1 MAHRHNRIKKR
12 KLLRFHSKKK
22 YRRKKRGHYSQYKC
36 LRRRTIN
43 KKQSKTYSET
53 LLGTKFEHLVVEL
66 VKVIFPLEKDAEIKN
81 IFIEAV
87 AKENTCSFT
96 KEYIHKTIR
105 VIHAGF
111 KKAQMLIINNLI
123 EIQQEQSEVKRQIKI
138 ARKEKAKDKEAKL
151 STSLQILGY
160 KESVLKEFAN
170 TIFWHL
176 IQGKLHISRRFFQ
189 NVPGNKTLEETNY
202 RSVLEVANK
211 INSNPDNF
219 VLLTDITSYV
229 QIGDLFGIVDGKIT
243 LIEVKEGDKN
253 IEILEDL
260 SKLRDSI
267 ISTETLYEKYKDD
280 PKGFDQISR
289 ILKQH
294 KVASDEMNIINTD
307 KGHDPVTDRNIK
319 ILTPEEDTLY
329 YYQELS
335 ALEKQLSE
343 RKFWAYTV
351 VDNSLHIGLYKNKW
365 RYLGKPLLECI
376 AKDQKIEHKI
386 LVDIRQVMNT
396 MDSPLLFLPFSK
408 QLIIDVILGKIF
420 MFLMLDIDSFLGLL
434 GNFGIS
440 YSWLSRRE
448 TTKLKEQIKN
458 LNLYVA
464 DNRAIRT
471 TNIHGTEGI
480 MTMGVLA
487 KILFNQIRPTYV
499 AYSLNY
505 FKKDSLS

>member
-1 MAHRHNRIKKR
+1 MG
-12 KLLRFHSKKK
+12 S
-22 YRRKKRGHYSQYKC
+22 
-36 LRRRTIN
+36 
-43 KKQSKTYSET
+43 
-53 LLGTKFEHLVVEL
+53 KFECLVVKL
-66 VKVIFPLEKDAEIKN
+66 VEAIFPLEKNTNIKN
-81 IFIEAV
+81 IFRKAII
-87 AKENTCSFT
+87 KGNSCSFT

-111 KKAQMLIINNLI
+111 KKAKMLIINNLI
-123 EIQQEQSEVKRQIKI
+123 EIQQEQNNVKKQIKV
-138 ARKEKAKDKEAKL
+138 ARREKAKDKEVQL
-151 STSLQILGY
+151 STSLHILEY
-160 KESVLKEFAN
+160 KETVLKEFAN

-229 QIGDLFGIVDGKIT
+229 QIGDLFGIVDGKVT

-260 SKLRDSI
+260 SKLEDST

-280 PKGFDQISR
+280 PKGLGQISR

-294 KVASDEMNIINTD
+294 IVASDEMNIINTD

-319 ILTPEEDTLY
+319 ILTPEENTLY
-329 YYQELS
+329 YYPELS
-335 ALEKQLSE
+335 ALEEQLSE

-351 VDNSLHIGLYKNKW
+351 VDNCLHIGMYKDKW
-365 RYLGKPLLECI
+365 RFLGKPLLEHI

-408 QLIIDVILGKIF
+408 QLIIDIILGKIL
-420 MFLMLDIDSFLGLL
+420 MYLMLDIDAFLGLFHA
-434 GNFGIS
+434 FGIS
-440 YSWLSRRE
+440 YSWLSRSE
-448 TTKLKEQIKN
+448 TVKLKEQCKN

-464 DNRAIRT
+464 NNKAIKT
-471 TNIHGTEGI
+471 INIHGVEGF
-480 MTMGVLA
+480 MAMGMLT
-487 KILFNQIRPTYV
+487 KMLFNQIRPTYV

-505 FKKDSLS
+505 YKKDTLS

>member
-1 MAHRHNRIKKR
+1 MAHRHNRIKRR

-22 YRRKKRGHYSQYKC
+22 YRRKKRGHYSQCKC

-43 KKQSKTYSET
+43 KKQGKTHSET
-53 LLGTKFEHLVVEL
+53 LLGAKFESLVVKL
-66 VKVIFPLEKDAEIKN
+66 VKVIFPLEKNSKIKK
-81 IFIEAV
+81 IFRGTV
-87 AKENTCSFT
+87 TKGHSCFLT
-96 KEYIHKTIR
+96 KEYIQKTIR

-111 KKAQMLIINNLI
+111 KKAQMLIIDNLI
-123 EIQQEQSEVKRQIKI
+123 EIQQEQGDIKRQIKI
-138 ARKEKAKDKEAKL
+138 ARREKAKDKEAQL
-151 STSLQILGY
+151 SASLHILEY
-160 KESVLKEFAN
+160 KETVLKEFAN
-170 TIFWHL
+170 TIFWQL
-176 IQGKLHISRRFFQ
+176 IQGKLHISRRFSQ

-202 RSVLEVANK
+202 KSVLEAANK

-229 QIGDLFGIVDGKIT
+229 QIGDLFGIVDGKVT

-267 ISTETLYEKYKDD
+267 MSTEALYDKYKDD
-280 PKGFDQISR
+280 PKGLDQINR

-294 KVASDEMNIINTD
+294 EVASDEMNIINTD

-319 ILTPEEDTLY
+319 ILAPEEDTLY

-351 VDNSLHIGLYKNKW
+351 VDNCLHIGIYKNKW
-365 RYLGKPLLECI
+365 RYLGKPLLEYI

-408 QLIIDVILGKIF
+408 QLIIDIILGKVIL
-420 MFLMLDIDSFLGLL
+420 FLMLDIDSFLGLL

-458 LNLYVA
+458 INLYVA

-471 TNIHGTEGI
+471 TNIHGIEGI
-480 MTMGVLA
+480 MTMGMLT
-487 KILFNQIRPTYV
+487 KILFNQIRPIYV

-505 FKKDSLS
+505 YKEDSLS

>member
-1 MAHRHNRIKKR
+1 M
-12 KLLRFHSKKK
+12 
-22 YRRKKRGHYSQYKC
+22 G
-36 LRRRTIN
+36 
-43 KKQSKTYSET
+43 
-53 LLGTKFEHLVVEL
+53 V
-66 VKVIFPLEKDAEIKN
+66 
-81 IFIEAV
+81 
-87 AKENTCSFT
+87 
-96 KEYIHKTIR
+96 
-105 VIHAGF
+105 
-111 KKAQMLIINNLI
+111 
-123 EIQQEQSEVKRQIKI
+123 
-138 ARKEKAKDKEAKL
+138 
-151 STSLQILGY
+151 
-160 KESVLKEFAN
+160 
-170 TIFWHL
+170 
-176 IQGKLHISRRFFQ
+176 
-189 NVPGNKTLEETNY
+189 

-294 KVASDEMNIINTD
+294 KVVSDEKNIINTD

-351 VDNSLHIGLYKNKW
+351 VDNCLHIGLYKNKW
-365 RYLGKPLLECI
+365 RYLGEPLLECI

-396 MDSPLLFLPFSK
+396 MGSPLLFLPFSK

-420 MFLMLDIDSFLGLL
+420 MFLMLDIDSFLRLFD
-434 GNFGIS
+434 NFGIS